1 MTHIHTSLEK
11 VLIGG
16 GEMGASIRAFDWV
29 NTSLGSLLN
38 WSPSLRT
45 SVNILLNSPQPM
57 IIAWGKELITFYN
70 DAYCPFLR
78 GKEQHLGLGEPL
90 PEVMPQLW
98 SSISCQLR
106 EVMVTGEAVLLEN
119 IPLLN
124 HGNHLG
130 EEVLM
135 TIACTPLWDENS
147 QASGVLLSCSEQ
159 TRKMGSQTLFC
170 KYKSEERRDCG
181 FVQEALRDR
190 ELLYYAI
197 GEAIDYGIWVCDSQG
212 RNIYASESFLRLT
225 GLTQEECS
233 EFGWGRV
240 LHPDEAE
247 QTIASWQECVRTT
260 SNWDVEHRVRGI
272 DGEWHHILA
281 RGVPV
286 RNDRGELI
294 YWAGINLDI
303 SRLKQAELALR
314 EQEERLAAALRASQT
329 GTYRWQ
335 IGTNTVDWDD
345 NLKRLFGL
353 PEDFAVNRPEDFLEF
368 IDPDDRQ
375 RVVDQAQHCL
385 SSGSEFEIEFRV
397 IWSDGSVHWLLDKGK
412 TIFDKLGHSQYV
424 TGACVDITQLKQTEA
439 ALSQSQERL
448 TLAMEAAQLGLWDW
462 NKTNDK
468 ITWSYN
474 HARFF
479 GLKPEEF
486 DGTYEAFL
494 ACVYR
499 DDRQLVQQ
507 AVASALHGDGKY
519 LAEFRVIWPDGS
531 LHWITGKGQVF
542 YDATGE
548 PTRMLGIVRESTAA
562 KEAEQE
568 REQSLQ
574 REQAARAQAEAAN
587 RIKDEF
593 LTLLSHELRSPLNP
607 ILGWTRL
614 LRSRKFDQKG
624 TERALDII
632 ERNAQLQTQLIEDLL
647 DISRILRGKMIL
659 NVRPVNLV
667 ATIEAALE
675 TVQLAAEAKKL
686 QIRTKLNSNPV
697 LISGDSNRLQQVVWN
712 LLSNAIKFT
721 ETGGEVEVS
730 LKQIDSNAQ
739 IQVKDTGKGISFKF
753 LPHMFDY
760 FRQENSTTTRKF
772 GGLGLGLA
780 IVRHLVELHGG
791 SVWAESPGEGQG
803 ATFTVRLPMTVATA
817 PKTPEDKFD
826 GVVKLDGVHVLVVD
840 DEPDIRELVAFI
852 LELSGAEVTLA
863 ASAEEALVTLSQ
875 SLPDLLLCDIG
886 MPEVDGYA
894 LMNKIRKL
902 PPGKGG
908 NLPAIALTA
917 YVGEFHQRKALA
929 AGFEM
934 HIAKPVE
941 PEHLVR
947 AIAQIVK
954 KN

>member
-1 MTHIHTSLEK
+1 MTRIQTSVDK
-11 VLIGG
+11 MVIGG
-16 GEMGASIRAFDWV
+16 GEMGASVRAFDWV

-57 IIAWGKELITFYN
+57 VIAWGQELSTFYN
-70 DAYCPFLR
+70 DAYCPFLLD
-78 GKEQHLGLGEPL
+78 KEQYLGQPL
-90 PEVMPQLW
+90 PEVLPRLW
-98 SSISCQLR
+98 SSIGCQLR
-106 EVMVTGEAVLLEN
+106 EVMVTGEAVVLEN
-119 IPLLN
+119 IPLSN
-124 HGNHLG
+124 HSNDFE

-135 TIACTPLWDENS
+135 TVACTPLWDENT
-147 QASGVLLSCSEQ
+147 QASGVLLSFSEQ
-159 TRKMGSQTLFC
+159 TRKMSSQTLFC
-170 KYKSEERRDCG
+170 KDKSEQVQDCR
-181 FVQEALRDR
+181 FVEEALRDR

-247 QTIASWQECVRTT
+247 QTIASWQECVRTS

-303 SRLKQAELALR
+303 SRLKQVELALR

-335 IGTNTVDWDD
+335 LSTNTVDWDD

-353 PEDFAVNRPEDFLEF
+353 PEDFAVNRPEDFLEL
-368 IDPDDRQ
+368 IHPDDRQ
-375 RVVDQAQHCL
+375 RVVAQAQHCL
-385 SSGSEFEIEFRV
+385 SSGTEFEMEFRV

-412 TIFDKLGHSQYV
+412 TIFDKLGQSQYV
-424 TGACVDITQLKQTEA
+424 TGACVDITQLKQAEA

-462 NKTNDK
+462 NKANDK
-468 ITWSYN
+468 ISWSYN
-474 HARFF
+474 HARLF

-494 ACVYR
+494 ACVYP
-499 DDRQLVQQ
+499 DDHQLVQQ
-507 AVASALHGDGKY
+507 AVTRALQVDGKY
-519 LAEFRVIWPDGS
+519 IAEFRVIWPDGS

-548 PTRMLGIVRESTAA
+548 PIRMLGIVRESTAA
-562 KEAEQE
+562 KQAEQE
-568 REQSLQ
+568 REQLLQ

-593 LTLLSHELRSPLNP
+593 LTVLSHELRSPLNP
-607 ILGWTRL
+607 ILGWTSL

-624 TERALDII
+624 TERALEII

-647 DISRILRGKMIL
+647 DISRILRGKMVL
-659 NVRPVNLV
+659 NVRQVNLGT
-667 ATIEAALE
+667 TIEAALE
-675 TVQLAAEAKKL
+675 TVQLAAEAKRI
-686 QIRTKLNSNPV
+686 QIKTKLDTNPV
-697 LISGDSNRLQQVVWN
+697 LISGDANRLQQVIWN
-712 LLSNAIKFT
+712 LLSNAVKFT
-721 ETGGEVEVS
+721 DTGGEVEVC
-730 LKQIDSNAQ
+730 LEQIGSSAQ
-739 IQVKDTGKGISFKF
+739 IQVKDTGRGISLKF

-803 ATFTVRLPMTVATA
+803 AIFTVRLPMTVATA
-817 PKTPEDKFD
+817 KETQKDNFD
-826 GVVKLDGVHVLVVD
+826 EVIQLDGLRILVVD
-840 DEPDIRELVAFI
+840 DEADIRELVACI

-863 ASAEEALVTLSQ
+863 ASAEEAVIALSQ

-886 MPEVDGYA
+886 MPDVDGYA
-894 LMNKIRKL
+894 LMDEIRKL
-902 PPGKGG
+902 PPTKGG
-908 NLPAIALTA
+908 KLPAIALTA
-917 YVGEFHQRKALA
+917 YVGEYHQRKALA
-929 AGFEM
+929 ASFEM

-947 AIAQIVK
+947 AIAQIVRIK
-954 KN
+954 S